1 MENSV
6 MVAVEVKQVATIT
19 VTDGAS
25 GSKQQ
30 QLRCSRSWQRIVVA
44 AMAWAQLRR
53 WLLAAAS
60 RTFIFDLLAAAVW
73 HLIISD
79 LWSRA
84 LCVWLCKV
92 YEWVSVCVC
101 RFFHLDFRFVS
112 LFVCLWLCFID
123 NFFILKLTR
132 SIFRIWL
139 DETHPIRLAE
149 KHPIGFC

>member
-1 MENSV
+1 

-79 LWSRA
+79 LRSWA
-84 LCVWLCKV
+84 VCVMYV
-92 YEWVSVCVC
+92 SESVCVC

-112 LFVCLWLCFID
+112 LFVCDFVSLTT
-123 NFFILKLTR
+123 FFILKLTR
-132 SIFRIWL
+132 SIFRIGS
-139 DETHPIRLAE
+139 DETHLIRLAE
-149 KHPIGFC
+149 KHSIGFC